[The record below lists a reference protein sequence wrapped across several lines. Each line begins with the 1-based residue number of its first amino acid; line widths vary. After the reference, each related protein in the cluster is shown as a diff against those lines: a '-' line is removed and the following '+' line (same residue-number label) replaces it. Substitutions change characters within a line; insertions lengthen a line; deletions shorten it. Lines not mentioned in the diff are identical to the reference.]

1 MKLNSTLGLAKF
13 LKNGVARPIAPDGT
27 LDGFLT
33 GELLLEFMASVG
45 TLGTKGVTFTYI
57 GFTVVS
63 QMSISVK
70 LFVYVC
76 LCLFISRIVYVLSND

>member
-13 LKNGVARPIAPDGT
+13 LKNGVARLIAPDGT

-45 TLGTKGVTFTYI
+45 TLGTKGVTYI

-63 QMSISVK
+63 QMSISVE

-76 LCLFISRIVYVLSND
+76 LCMFISRIVYVLSND

>member
-45 TLGTKGVTFTYI
+45 TLGTKGVTYI

-70 LFVYVC
+70 LFMSVC
-76 LCLFISRIVYVLSND
+76 LCMFISRIVYVLSND